1 MKLFSALVASS
12 GIFAPSFSYQL
23 PSRDEVASQW
33 AVDTMS
39 NGINGLGSSSHLLTD
54 ACLGARVRTR

>member
-12 GIFAPSFSYQL
+12 VTFAPSSSYQL

-33 AVDTMS
+33 AVDTMF
-39 NGINGLGSSSHLLTD
+39 NVIDGLGSSSHLLTD